1 MQQLAQLGVDQPVVM
16 IENRVLS
23 ADGTVHWMEF
33 SNRGFFEPDG
43 RLAQIQS
50 VGRDITQRKS
60 AEAKLL
66 RLNAQLTASQQQL
79 RDMATQNE
87 SRIEAER
94 KHFSREVHDELG
106 QILTAL
112 RMDTLIME
120 LKFSDLGTELN
131 EKVQNMKA
139 LVDRAIEAVRNVAA
153 NMRPTAM
160 DMGLTDALKWLC
172 AEFTRSSGV
181 PCSYAP
187 HVSLAAIDSN
197 RAIVLFRI
205 VQESLTNVARH
216 AAATQVRVSVQAK
229 ESQLL
234 VCIQDNGAGF
244 DIEHA
249 IAGKTLGLLG
259 IRERA
264 MALDGTMQITGGV
277 GAGTSVEVSIPL
289 TGSYNRAS
297 A

>member
-1 MQQLAQLGVDQPVVM
+1 
-16 IENRVLS
+16 
-23 ADGTVHWMEF
+23 
-33 SNRGFFEPDG
+33 
-43 RLAQIQS
+43 
-50 VGRDITQRKS
+50 
-60 AEAKLL
+60 
-66 RLNAQLTASQQQL
+66 
-79 RDMATQNE
+79 
-87 SRIEAER
+87 
-94 KHFSREVHDELG
+94 
-106 QILTAL
+106 
-112 RMDTLIME
+112 ME